1 MYVRATLSL
10 AIRGRGSMAAAAAGT
25 QPPGVARTVSSS
37 RAISDRGFRIDSSVS
52 RLRPPVEPQEV
63 RRPASASGRTPFKEF
78 PRWLKHPP
86 SHEDGA
92 VLRIQFTTADA
103 TKLRVVV
110 LGVVAELQLSF
121 SRLHQPGKQAALD
134 G

>member
-25 QPPGVARTVSSS
+25 QPRGVARTVSSS

-63 RRPASASGRTPFKEF
+63 RRPASALGRTPFKEF

-86 SHEDGA
+86 SHEDG
-92 VLRIQFTTADA
+92 VRIQFTTADA